1 MSRRTPAANRPRSE
15 SPAYVCPVDIT
26 LSVIRGKWKPLIL
39 WLLSDGAMRF
49 SELEAAIPQIAHKV
63 LSQQL
68 RQLERNGVIHRTA
81 QPASQTAAYELTT
94 FGQSLG
100 PALTALAEWGK
111 RHQDQLADVVPG

>member
-1 MSRRTPAANRPRSE
+1 MPEANRPRSD

-39 WLLSDGAMRF
+39 WLLSDGGKRF
-49 SELEAAIPQIAHKV
+49 SELQAAIPQIAHKV

-68 RQLERNGVIHRTA
+68 RQLEQNGVIHRIV
-81 QPASQTAAYELTT
+81 QPASQAAVYELTA

-100 PALTALAEWGK
+100 PALAALAEWGK
-111 RHQDQLADVVPG
+111 RHQDELPGWVAG